1 MDVSTSAVFSEIESG
16 KITVDVILP
25 AAGSSERMKLPV
37 SKQFLQV
44 QGKHIVAY
52 TVDSFHRLP
61 WIRHIVVTVDSAHI
75 EFTQKLMSNYGFNRV
90 IVCAGGSTRHRSI
103 FSGVNALRKLPDYT
117 ESGLV
122 IIHDSARPLVPADII
137 LKVAEAAQLH
147 GAAGV
152 TRPLVSTVIKGDAS
166 HMLTESLDRRHYR
179 NSEMPQAFRYNVIA
193 SAYEKCTQDDFDFGT
208 ECLLLAL
215 KYSKCPAFLV
225 EGTEDLWKVTY
236 QKDLF
241 LLDSV
246 LKAKNSIVSVW
257 SVLKD
262 NPVSLEEIWSELNS
276 KLIQKTE
283 GDGAA
288 NTFVILLDP
297 LETLHLDDLAFRI
310 SNQLRSLP
318 HSSVNLR
325 PLLLLI
331 FVSNEIVQERPGLEF
346 DNSCLQD
353 GEISQSS
360 QLIRK
365 HLVSS
370 DVTISSQCSSLGVQ
384 FTAEKLDRSH
394 CPDLTLDS
402 HVSHVQFM
410 QLCLNVLQQVK
421 VKLKTKESVDFI
433 TTGVISK
440 ITSLAV
446 NEMVELISLRSSCL
460 DNQVLSY
467 L

>member
-1 MDVSTSAVFSEIESG
+1 MDVSTSAEIESG

-52 TVDSFHRLP
+52 TVDLFHRLS

-103 FSGVNALRKLPDYT
+103 SSGVNALRKLPDYT

-179 NSEMPQAFRYNVIA
+179 NSEMPQAFKYNVIA

-257 SVLKD
+257 SFLKD

-288 NTFVILLDP
+288 NTFVILFDP
-297 LETLHLDDLAFRI
+297 LETLHLDDLTFRI

-331 FVSNEIVQERPGLEF
+331 FVSNEIVQERPGLKS
-346 DNSCLQD
+346 DSSCLQD
-353 GEISQSS
+353 GEIFQSS
-360 QLIRK
+360 QLTRK

-370 DVTISSQCSSLGVQ
+370 DVTISSQCSNLGVQ

-394 CPDLTLDS
+394 CPDLTLD
-402 HVSHVQFM
+402 SHVQFM

-446 NEMVELISLRSSCL
+446 NELVELISLRSSCL